1 MTKALSLRTHVWFAG
16 YQLAWGCECLP
27 CLARFSGCVLSISTS
42 NMKCDSRGLWE
53 DQGGSWS
60 RKPTRKPWL
69 PGTCRAFSPAGR
81 FCPCLDHAHEDPVV
95 ANHADCAL
103 SPFHQVQTE
112 REEEKK
118 NPRVFETNSNKSCC
132 SDCGRVTYLTGSL
145 PRALQGTVLLFL
157 GCCDAWGTSA
167 PLQSLPGVKHGQ
179 NKDQAM
185 PV

>member
-1 MTKALSLRTHVWFAG
+1 M
-16 YQLAWGCECLP
+16 
-27 CLARFSGCVLSISTS
+27 
-42 NMKCDSRGLWE
+42 GL
-53 DQGGSWS
+53 G
-60 RKPTRKPWL
+60 
-69 PGTCRAFSPAGR
+69 A
-81 FCPCLDHAHEDPVV
+81 EDPPVSPGFPE
-95 ANHADCAL
+95 HAVPLLQRAASAPAFTTHTKTQSLPITDGAL
-103 SPFHQVQTE
+103 SPFHQVHTE

-118 NPRVFETNSNKSCC
+118 NQTGIFITNSDKSCC
-132 SDCGRVTYLTGSL
+132 SDCDRVTYLTGSL